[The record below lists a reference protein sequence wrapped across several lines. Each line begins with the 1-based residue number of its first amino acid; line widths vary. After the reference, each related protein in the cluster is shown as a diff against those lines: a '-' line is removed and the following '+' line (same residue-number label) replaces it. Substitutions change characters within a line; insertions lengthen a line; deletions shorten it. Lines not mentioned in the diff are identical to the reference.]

1 MIVSVESSSNPRLLS
16 DKVLSQYKDTYT
28 FFIKA
33 VGTTKKVEIQFKKLT
48 DLWNISIEMA
58 KRKTTQLFLRSNDI
72 PSLSRRYIT
81 NDRMLCYP
89 RISCNVFTAT
99 YFTTKEKCIS
109 ARGNIAANSSYL
121 SLISLMEHQ

>member
-16 DKVLSQYKDTYT
+16 DKVLSHYKGTYT

-48 DLWNISIEMA
+48 DMWNISLEMA
-58 KRKTTQLFLRSNDI
+58 MRTTTQLCLRSNDI

-81 NDRMLCYP
+81 NNRMLCYP
-89 RISCNVFTAT
+89 RISCNVFTDT
-99 YFTTKEKCIS
+99 YFTNKEKCTS
-109 ARGNIAANSSYL
+109 TRGNIAANSSYL